1 MNVLTLSG
9 SSLLTFRP
17 GFALSGSTHSL
28 LGFAKIL
35 PAEDDVSLP
44 KIGVTATMELEEEE
58 LARGAGDG
66 RAEVGMFGVTDL
78 AATLDVE
85 LELAAELGGCRA
97 GLAAM
102 GRVDEEGVDDGDG
115 RD

>member
-1 MNVLTLSG
+1 M
-9 SSLLTFRP
+9 
-17 GFALSGSTHSL
+17 

-44 KIGVTATMELEEEE
+44 KIGVTATVELEEEE

-102 GRVDEEGVDDGDG
+102 GRVDKEGVDDGDG